1 MQRYIYLF
9 QAILDTIYTSTSL
22 VHCIWYVPTLMKIS
36 NMDIF
41 STTNKAF
48 TVIFIIC
55 ELCTPKTIIT
65 SYIMSIFS
73 EVSLNSQLLFSVIN
87 YILLHL
93 WCRKW
98 IFRLLVICQT
108 ENAMHFIFNLS
119 SEGNIQYISI
129 YILFLT

>member
-1 MQRYIYLF
+1 MDYLDLEQSRTHWLPTLSFYHLIYISPFFLGVAEDSINKFFCRGISIYSKLF
-9 QAILDTIYTSTSL
+9 WTLFTL
-22 VHCIWYVPTLMKIS
+22 VHCIWYLPTLMKIS

-73 EVSLNSQLLFSVIN
+73 EVSLTSQLLFSVIN
-87 YILLHL
+87 YREKQL
-93 WCRKW
+93 W
-98 IFRLLVICQT
+98 
-108 ENAMHFIFNLS
+108 S
-119 SEGNIQYISI
+119 
-129 YILFLT
+129 